1 MALEELDLKESP
13 DGITIKVKV
22 QPRASKNAIAGLL
35 GGCLKLSLT
44 SPPVEGAANAACI
57 EFVAALCGVA
67 KSKVTIVSGRKSR
80 EKIVQ
85 VAGTTKAAFLSALA
99 GKV

>member
-1 MALEELDLKESP
+1 MAFEELDLKESP

-35 GGCLKLSLT
+35 GDSLKVSLT
-44 SPPVEGAANAACI
+44 SPPVEGAANAACV
-57 EFVAALCGVA
+57 EFFADLCGVA
-67 KSKVTIVSGRKSR
+67 KSKVTIVSGQKSR
-80 EKIVQ
+80 EKIVR
-85 VAGTTKAAFLSALA
+85 VAGITKAAFLSILT